1 MSFSS
6 NYFFHILILSHVNEI
21 VQAENPCTRRGV
33 KKPGNQSHLWNTS
46 AHNYQNIQKM
56 KTCLNFFKLQTFLC
70 SLKCAPRSAC
80 PSGIVVRSRKK
91 CERPKSGP
99 FSGSFYPKS
108 WFEPVVLWLS
118 SDKVIK
124 RKKKIVTSS
133 KTNHTRIRRGQ
144 GEAPMKVYA
153 RPPWAKP
160 KPAPKGIM
168 GKPPDSAKMGG
179 ALGMTFFVFMVVIY
193 RTTAATQVRN

>member
-6 NYFFHILILSHVNEI
+6 NYFFHILILPHVNEI
-21 VQAENPCTRRGV
+21 VQAENRCTQRGV
-33 KKPGNQSHLWNTS
+33 KKPGNQSHFWNTS

-56 KTCLNFFKLQTFLC
+56 RTCFNFSKLQTFLC

-124 RKKKIVTSS
+124 RKKKICDKFQDQPHQDQKRT
-133 KTNHTRIRRGQ
+133 RRGPHE
-144 GEAPMKVYA
+144 GVRTSPM
-153 RPPWAKP
+153 
-160 KPAPKGIM
+160 G
-168 GKPPDSAKMGG
+168 
-179 ALGMTFFVFMVVIY
+179 
-193 RTTAATQVRN
+193 